1 MSYPRPELTSW
12 SWQASVYSVLPSLS
26 IKNKPI
32 SPELACFGELDM
44 GFLPFSP
51 AISHFG
57 SIHSFT
63 DECSMQIWTGGCGR
77 MFLTLRCHHDPFL
90 ILVGGKGLLIFNKGL
105 WKVRNLWTLLPR
117 EIQDWKGDSS
127 SGFIQVPT
135 FLRRQNP
142 SFATAEVQM
151 LPVSWKPEPP
161 SLPPP
166 TVCVSFPS
174 EKAGGLPSETQ
185 A

>member
-105 WKVRNLWTLLPR
+105 WKVRNLWTL
-117 EIQDWKGDSS
+117 
-127 SGFIQVPT
+127 T
-135 FLRRQNP
+135 NP
-142 SFATAEVQM
+142 NVYILWFYICI
-151 LPVSWKPEPP
+151 PVINFNLWIRHSKRLT
-161 SLPPP
+161 SITNNG
-166 TVCVSFPS
+166 TV
-174 EKAGGLPSETQ
+174 LTI
-185 A
+185 